1 MNKITLLAGI
11 AIGAVLTAGVAQL
24 QAQAPAAANT
34 TRPAVFVITVQTITD
49 QAKYEKDY
57 QQQADQDHQRQ
68 RWPLHRAWR

>member
-34 TRPAVFVITVQTITD
+34 TRPAVFVITLQNITD
-49 QAKYEKDY
+49 QAKYDKDY
-57 QQQADQDHQRQ
+57 APGCDQDHQRQ
-68 RWPLHRAWR
+68 RWSLHRAWR